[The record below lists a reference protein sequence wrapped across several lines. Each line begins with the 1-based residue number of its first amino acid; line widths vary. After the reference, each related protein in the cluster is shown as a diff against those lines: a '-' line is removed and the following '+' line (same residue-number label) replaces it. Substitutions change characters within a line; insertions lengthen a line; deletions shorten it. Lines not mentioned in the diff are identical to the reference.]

1 MKLDTI
7 ITKLLPAK
15 DFIVRY
21 SVIIFV
27 LSVVAIFGYMT
38 LNIAHF
44 ANLDPSSAQLQEK
57 TDSLT
62 AVKLDQTSITKI
74 KQLQDQN
81 INIESLFDNG
91 RANPFQ

>member
-1 MKLDTI
+1 MKLDAI
-7 ITKLLPAK
+7 ITKLTPAK

-21 SVIIFV
+21 AVIIFV
-27 LSVVAIFGYMT
+27 LSVVAIFAYMT

-44 ANLDPSSAQLQEK
+44 ANLDPTSNQLDEK
-57 TDSLT
+57 TNSLT
-62 AVKLDQTSITKI
+62 AVKLDEKSITKI